1 MSRANPLRGSFFC
14 DRGPVQFANVSP
26 MRGRLRATPPQ
37 TDRAASY
44 SHSMVL
50 GGFELMS

>member
-14 DRGPVQFANVSP
+14 GRGPVQFSNAGP
-26 MRGRLRATPPQ
+26 MRATPPQ